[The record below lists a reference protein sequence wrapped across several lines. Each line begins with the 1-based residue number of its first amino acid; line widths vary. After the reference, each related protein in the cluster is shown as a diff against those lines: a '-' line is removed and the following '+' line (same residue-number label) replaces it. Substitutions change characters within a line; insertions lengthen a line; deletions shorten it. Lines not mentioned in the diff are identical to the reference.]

1 MPMGELSDMIDAYLI
16 MTGAADEDEQND
28 NYIPNL
34 R

>member
-16 MTGAADEDEQND
+16 LNGIAEEETEK
-28 NYIPNL
+28 YLPNL